1 MARHFIINRLDI
13 LSLTH
18 RRRSYTEEKA
28 KVVAVS
34 CGTEMLQFLAA
45 LAILHQ
51 DVNELKYSGQIRLFF
66 NSNQCKIASA
76 ASNWIKFVPPR
87 SSDDLLPS
95 LLYKSLFFYA
105 LSLWLLAGILRTTL
119 LSWPPASPWAATKC
133 CCWSYPPTA
142 GRERGLHRSG
152 TVSRDCSHV
161 FVIYKKNSTW
171 ASHEQVKT
179 DSRNFWFSKRFLR
192 KRVSV

>member
-1 MARHFIINRLDI
+1 MVLNSGVVSNVLQKQQKLQYSYKQENFRKYSSGFELLGPNKRHILFIFYRKSANVLRRLWIIYRFDMARHFIINRLDI

-51 DVNELKYSGQIRLFF
+51 DVNELKNSGQIRLFF

-76 ASNWIKFVPPR
+76 A
-87 SSDDLLPS
+87 
-95 LLYKSLFFYA
+95 
-105 LSLWLLAGILRTTL
+105 
-119 LSWPPASPWAATKC
+119 
-133 CCWSYPPTA
+133 
-142 GRERGLHRSG
+142 
-152 TVSRDCSHV
+152 
-161 FVIYKKNSTW
+161 
-171 ASHEQVKT
+171 
-179 DSRNFWFSKRFLR
+179 RN
-192 KRVSV
+192 